1 MIRIRCPKCQAIL
14 PVEEALAG
22 TIVPCPQCAAKL
34 RVPARSPAVVAA
46 EPTLPPPESE
56 PARVL
61 LVPQPPPLPRD
72 DAEEPIELEVAREP
86 ISPEDEAVLA
96 ELDRLQNQSAGWG
109 GAIAILVISLVL
121 FTGAARAD
129 ETWAG
134 LAVLVPVL
142 LFHEL
147 GHYVAMRCFGYRNLR
162 MFFIPFFGAA
172 VSGQNYNVA
181 GWKKAVVALA
191 GPVPGIVLGV
201 PLGVAALF
209 VPQSPLSRAAEILL
223 VINAF
228 NLLPFLPLDGG
239 WVVHA
244 VLFVRHPVLDV
255 LFRVVAALGLLGL
268 GTLLGSWVLAGLSVL
283 MLLAVPLAWRL
294 AGIAHRLRREGLV
307 A

>member
-172 VSGQNYNVA
+172 VAGKHYNIS
-181 GWKKAVVALA
+181 GWKKAIVALA
-191 GPVPGIVLGV
+191 GPVPGILVGAVLGIFGMV
-201 PLGVAALF
+201 LHQSTVTEAATLMM
-209 VPQSPLSRAAEILL
+209 IL
-223 VINAF
+223 N
-228 NLLPFLPLDGG
+228 
-239 WVVHA
+239 
-244 VLFVRHPVLDV
+244 
-255 LFRVVAALGLLGL
+255 
-268 GTLLGSWVLAGLSVL
+268 
-283 MLLAVPLAWRL
+283 
-294 AGIAHRLRREGLV
+294 
-307 A
+307 